1 MSLVVLTDDKGNS
14 YYFDVT
20 YKEMHSYENQITQ
33 NPVQE
38 GAAINDH
45 VYRQPILFT
54 WDVGMSDCLTSIS
67 PGQFSSSEKR
77 SVAAFEV
84 LESLWENAT
93 PITITT
99 GFRQYNNMIIK
110 LFIPYKDKHTMYGM
124 RANVTFQ
131 QIIVTY
137 ATDIPVKDS
146 ADAQT
151 TNQTNTSSKSTTPST
166 DTRKIVIPLFSVRNA
181 TYNGKT
187 MSIEDYFSKY
197 SSSKGSNDTNFFAGL
212 FGSQFYNYTITPVI
226 PASITSA
233 TTFQIGADK
242 LSYAQLLK
250 KYGK

>member
-84 LESLWENAT
+84 MESLWENAI
-93 PITITT
+93 PLTITT

-146 ADAQT
+146 ADAQVT
-151 TNQTNTSSKSTTPST
+151 DKIGMGIKPIIPTK
-166 DTRKIVIPLFSVRNA
+166 DTREIKLFGAGMPENQA

-187 MSIEDYFSKY
+187 MSLENYFQIY
-197 SSSKGSNDTNFFAGL
+197 SSSRGAYVKDNLLDPVGD
-212 FGSQFYNYTITPVI
+212 YTITPI
-226 PASITSA
+226 LTSA
-233 TTFQIGADK
+233 LKSGTTFVIGEK
-242 LSYAQLLK
+242 KYTYQELLK
-250 KYGK
+250 TFGK